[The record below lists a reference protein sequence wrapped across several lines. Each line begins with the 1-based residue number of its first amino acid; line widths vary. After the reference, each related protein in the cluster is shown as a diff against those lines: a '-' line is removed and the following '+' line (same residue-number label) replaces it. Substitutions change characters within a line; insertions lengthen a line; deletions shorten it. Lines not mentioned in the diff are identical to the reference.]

1 MRKIILI
8 FVLVI
13 LTVSLSGCL
22 GTQVTQIEQL
32 TDTINDHITS
42 GDSYFNQA
50 ATSTNNYQ
58 YETAQSQVDNASSN
72 FNMARTSTQEAL
84 IYAKN
89 LQDQVYI
96 TYMQITLQELDAKI
110 NATNELKVA
119 IPLFSRNDTKTGNTH
134 VDLANG
140 YMDTSLEYQKQR
152 DDIVQQNPTKFKS

>member
-1 MRKIILI
+1 MRKIIII

-13 LTVSLSGCL
+13 LVVSLSGCL
-22 GTQVTQIEQL
+22 STQVAQIDQL
-32 TDTINDHITS
+32 ADTINDHIIS
-42 GDSYFNQA
+42 GDNYFNQA
-50 ATSTNNYQ
+50 ATSINKYQ
-58 YETAQSQVDNASSN
+58 YEDAQSQADNASSQ
-72 FNMARTSTQEAL
+72 FNLAKTSAQEAL
-84 IYAKN
+84 IYSKN

-134 VDLANG
+134 VDLANQ

-152 DDIVQQNPTKFKS
+152 EDIVQQNPTKFK

>member
-1 MRKIILI
+1 MRKIIII

-13 LTVSLSGCL
+13 LVVSLSGCL
-22 GTQVTQIEQL
+22 GTQVAQIDQL

-50 ATSTNNYQ
+50 ATSTNKYQ
-58 YETAQSQVDNASSN
+58 YEDAQSQADNASSQ
-72 FNMARTSTQEAL
+72 FNMAKTSSQEAL

-96 TYMQITLQELDAKI
+96 TYLQITLQELDAKI

-119 IPLFSRNDTKTGNTH
+119 IPLFARNDTKTGNTH

-140 YMDTSLEYQKQR
+140 YMDTSLEYQNQR
-152 DDIVQQNPTKFKS
+152 DDIVQQNPSKFKS